1 MQVALNYEGEDP
13 RHRKLGERAEVC
25 AERDEFSDLRLLVPP
40 EQDALAPENVGQD
53 EIHRVSPPRAS
64 PQTHRP

>member
-25 AERDEFSDLRLLVPP
+25 AERDLRLLVPP
-40 EQDALAPENVGQD
+40 EQDALAPPLAGEVTG
-53 EIHRVSPPRAS
+53 S
-64 PQTHRP
+64 